1 MIIFDIS
8 LKRNKLILKYLHT
21 KDFICVPYNLN
32 VYYIWYME
40 TTTLHIRN
48 VPIDVKARFKGAC
61 AVRGL
66 TMEQLSAQT
75 IVTQPP
81 ESFEDMQRN
90 RFF

>member
-1 MIIFDIS
+1 M
-8 LKRNKLILKYLHT
+8 
-21 KDFICVPYNLN
+21 
-32 VYYIWYME
+32 
-40 TTTLHIRN
+40 TTLHIRN
-48 VPIDVKARFKGAC
+48 VPIDVKARFNGAC

-66 TMEQLSAQT
+66 TMEQAIVRLMDQMSAQT